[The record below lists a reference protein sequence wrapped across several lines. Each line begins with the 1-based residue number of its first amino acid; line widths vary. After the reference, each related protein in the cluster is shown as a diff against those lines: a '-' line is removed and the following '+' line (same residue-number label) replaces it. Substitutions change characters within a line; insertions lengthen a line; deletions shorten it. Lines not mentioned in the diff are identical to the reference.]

1 MSFVHMAAAMHS
13 KIGDPLAKLLLI
25 AIADRADK
33 DTGQCWPSIARLCED
48 TEMSRAS
55 VTRRLNL
62 LEQKGFILRTQRDQQ
77 STLYT
82 LSLTETSLSLT
93 ETGGSLSQRHE
104 PINDNLS
111 ENQKN
116 ILVNQQF
123 EDWWQHYPKKAGK
136 GQARVAYRA
145 AVKKVTH
152 DELVEAADCFSQQC
166 QYKEKQ
172 FIPYASTWLNG
183 ERWLDEDETTSAWGD
198 I

>member
-1 MSFVHMAAAMHS
+1 MAAVMQM
-13 KIGDPLAKLLLI
+13 KIGDPAAKLVLL
-25 AIADRADK
+25 ALADRADK
-33 DTGQCWPSIARLCED
+33 ETGQCWPSLARIAED
-48 TEMSRAS
+48 TELS
-55 VTRRLNL
+55 VTTVKRRLNK
-62 LEQKGFILRTQRDQQ
+62 LEERGLIRRDQRDHN

-82 LSLTETSLSLT
+82 LAPTEPGVGLTEL
-93 ETGGSLSQRHE
+93 GGWVSQSHE
-104 PINDNLS
+104 PTNDNLS
-111 ENQKN
+111 KN
-116 ILVNQQF
+116 LNDILINQQF

>member
-25 AIADRADK
+25 ALADRADK

-55 VTRRLNL
+55 VTRRLIK
-62 LEQKGFILRTQRDQQ
+62 LEEQGLIKRQQRDQK

-93 ETGGSLSQRHE
+93 ETTPSLSQRHE
-104 PINDNLS
+104 PVRDNIS
-111 ENQKN
+111 KNQKTVIAN
-116 ILVNQQF
+116 ELF
-123 EDWWQHYPKKAGK
+123 EEWWVLYPKKVGK
-136 GQARVAYRA
+136 GYARKAYEKALEKR
-145 AVKKVTH
+145 TH
-152 DELVEAADCFSQQC
+152 AELMAAADVFAKECI
-166 QYKEKQ
+166 YKEGR
-172 FIPYASTWLNG
+172 FIPHPSTWLNG
-183 ERWLDEDETTSAWGD
+183 ERWLDEDEGQSPWGD

>member
-1 MSFVHMAAAMHS
+1 MSFKHMAWAMEVRV
-13 KIGDPLAKLLLI
+13 GDPLAKLLLV
-25 AIADRADK
+25 ALADRSDK
-33 DTGQCWPSIARLCED
+33 ETGQCWPSIARLCED
-48 TEMSRAS
+48 TEMSKAS
-55 VTRRLNL
+55 VTRRLFY
-62 LEQKGFILRTQRDQQ
+62 LEQKGLIQRTQRDQQ

-82 LSLTETSLSLT
+82 LSLTETPLSLT
-93 ETGGSLSQRHE
+93 ETAPCLSQRHE

-116 ILVNQQF
+116 ILVNQPF
-123 EDWWQHYPKKAGK
+123 EDWWQHYPKKAGT

-152 DELVEAADCFSQQC
+152 DELVEAADRFSQQC

-183 ERWLDEDETTSAWGD
+183 ERWLDEDESTSAWGN

>member
-55 VTRRLNL
+55 VTRRLIL
-62 LEQKGFILRTQRDQQ
+62 LEQKGFIVRTQRDQQ

-152 DELVEAADCFSQQC
+152 DELVEAADRFSQQC

-183 ERWLDEDETTSAWGD
+183 ERWLDEDESASAWGN

>member
-1 MSFVHMAAAMHS
+1 MSFVHMAAVMQM
-13 KIGDPLAKLLLI
+13 KIGDPAAKLVLL
-25 AIADRADK
+25 ALADRADK
-33 DTGQCWPSIARLCED
+33 ETGQCWPSLARIAED
-48 TEMSRAS
+48 TELS
-55 VTRRLNL
+55 VTTVKRRLNK
-62 LEQKGFILRTQRDQQ
+62 LEERGLIRRDQRDHN

-82 LSLTETSLSLT
+82 LAPTEPGVGLTEL
-93 ETGGSLSQRHE
+93 GGWVSQSHE
-104 PINDNLS
+104 PTNDNLS
-111 ENQKN
+111 KN
-116 ILVNQQF
+116 LNDILINQQF